1 VNGKKGKFLDRVDDA
16 KLAAVDT
23 SLMTGEGKGLSES
36 SINKGAFT
44 STGLPMPHTTQAVAA
59 LVAQVRAGWTH
70 RDPGPIT
77 VHLIGDTTFAARAK
91 PDNSIVVPIGVIARA
106 DNDDEVAWVLAH
118 EFTHTSMRHY
128 ARTPELIR
136 RQHTAEM
143 LLSIAEAG
151 MDLSDTRSDQ
161 SGGTIR
167 FYKVSDPESDKRRN
181 EAWSREQQLRQII
194 LLGDALASR
203 EQEDE
208 ADVNGYDLARA
219 AGFDADSG
227 SKGALEIAGADD
239 KRAAEKAKSLQ
250 ESLADSM
257 KKSVSKADV
266 TRAVQGGDIAGA
278 ARSVGLKFVT
288 KVVFLGTEQVIGYLS
303 QNHRPAVVR
312 IKGINAYAEAA
323 YASDTS
329 PPPTPHHKWLDGV
342 LSDPEFK
349 EAVVAVNAHDKALI
363 DLDGG
368 DPKKALEDLQPAL
381 NSRYRATPL
390 VLNVTAAVYDGLG
403 DFSNADRSYEAAE
416 RAGLPPPKP
425 TLVAAAPRAAGAS
438 SRGRRVASKP
448 AVAAQPQPAIGQP
461 QRQPTDPFLAQS
473 LSGYNEHILL
483 LVRHDDF
490 ARAKAKI
497 AEAEGR
503 FGDHT
508 RFLPALINIAARTKN
523 QPDLFDR
530 LDECLGTE
538 DETLRQECRDAV
550 YDEQRALVDAMD
562 PEERSKLNDKIDHLS
577 NEHRRSTWMEQLK
590 AGVSAPAGQPQG
602 APAKSKTG

>member
-1 VNGKKGKFLDRVDDA
+1 
-16 KLAAVDT
+16 
-23 SLMTGEGKGLSES
+23 
-36 SINKGAFT
+36 
-44 STGLPMPHTTQAVAA
+44 
-59 LVAQVRAGWTH
+59 
-70 RDPGPIT
+70 
-77 VHLIGDTTFAARAK
+77 
-91 PDNSIVVPIGVIARA
+91 
-106 DNDDEVAWVLAH
+106 
-118 EFTHTSMRHY
+118 
-128 ARTPELIR
+128 
-136 RQHTAEM
+136 
-143 LLSIAEAG
+143 

-181 EAWSREQQLRQII
+181 EAWSREQQLRQIV

-208 ADVNGYDLARA
+208 ADVTGYDLARA

-250 ESLADSM
+250 DSFADSL
-257 KKSVSKADV
+257 KHSVSQADV
-266 TRAVQGGDIAGA
+266 SRAVQGGDIAGA
-278 ARSVGLKFVT
+278 ARNVGLKFVK
-288 KVVFLGTEQVIGYLS
+288 KVVFLGTEQMIGFLS
-303 QNHRPAVVR
+303 QNHRPAVIR
-312 IKGINAYAEAA
+312 IKGISAYAEAA

-342 LSDPEFK
+342 LADPEFK

-381 NSRYRATPL
+381 NSRYKATPL
-390 VLNVTAAVYDGLG
+390 VLDVTAAVYDGLG

-425 TLVAAAPRAAGAS
+425 VPVAAASHGSGTS
-438 SRGRRVASKP
+438 SRGRRAAAKP
-448 AVAAQPQPAIGQP
+448 AVVAPPPAPISQP

-483 LVRHDDF
+483 LVRHSDF

-497 AEAEGR
+497 GEAEGR

-523 QPDLFDR
+523 QPELFDR

-538 DETLRQECRDAV
+538 DEALRQECRDAV
-550 YDEQRALVDAMD
+550 YDEQKVLVDKMD
-562 PEERSKLNDKIDHLS
+562 PEERATLNDKIDHLS

-590 AGVSAPAGQPQG
+590 AGVSAPAGQPQSTTS
-602 APAKSKTG
+602 KSKSTG